1 MTGPD
6 PAVAAVRVAVRRV
19 LRGLTGTTPDETVL
33 VACSGGAD
41 SLALLSATVFEAR
54 RSRVRVVGATVD
66 HGLQEGSAAH
76 AGHVVAQMAGLGVD
90 ETATIRVTVD
100 PGPQGI
106 EAGAREARYA
116 ALGRLAGHF
125 GADVVLLGHTL
136 DDQAETVLLGLTRGS
151 GGRSIA
157 GMRRRLRRDGVLFAR
172 PLLDLTRA
180 ETESACRAE
189 GIGWWEDPHNG
200 DPRFVRSRIRHAV
213 LPVLERELGPGV
225 AAALA
230 RTGEAVRTDVDAL
243 DDLAE
248 AWLAAHPGE
257 LDTGELD
264 TGELEVLGDAV
275 RLRVLRLAAVRAGA
289 IAGELSRAHV
299 LAVDE
304 LVRGYHGQRWIDLP
318 GPVRTIREG
327 VVIRFE
333 AGPAGDAGHGDGEG
347 DGARD

>member
-19 LRGLTGTTPDETVL
+19 LQGVDRDVL

-41 SLALLSATVFEAR
+41 SLALVSAAVFEAR
-54 RSRVRVVGATVD
+54 RASFRVIGATVD

-76 AGHVVAQMAGLGVD
+76 ADHVVAQMAELGVD
-90 ETATIRVTVD
+90 ETATVRVTVD
-100 PGPQGI
+100 PGPRGV

-116 ALGRLAGHF
+116 ALGQLAAHV
-125 GADVVLLGHTL
+125 GAGTVLLGHTL

-157 GMRRRLRRDGVLFAR
+157 GMRRAFRRDGVMFAR
-172 PLLDLTRA
+172 PLLDLGRA
-180 ETESACRAE
+180 DTESACRAE
-189 GIGWWEDPHNG
+189 GIGWWEDPHNT
-200 DPRFVRSRIRHAV
+200 DPRFVRSRIRHTV

-230 RTGEAVRTDVDAL
+230 RTADAVRTDVDEL

-248 AWLAAHPGE
+248 DWLDRRPGP
-257 LDTGELD
+257 LDVGALD
-264 TGELEVLGDAV
+264 ELGDAV
-275 RLRVLRLAAVRAGA
+275 RLRVLRLAAVAAGA
-289 IAGELSRAHV
+289 IPGELARSHV

-304 LVRGYHGQRWIDLP
+304 LVRGYRGQRWVDLP
-318 GPVRTIREG
+318 GHVRARRAG
-327 VVIRFE
+327 DRLRFE
-333 AGPAGDAGHGDGEG
+333 PGGPEGTGADAVAG
-347 DGARD
+347 